1 MGCGTTSRAG
11 LEPATPGLDDDD
23 VERPEV
29 YRPGVPPMWCSSMS
43 ATNLKKKSQKKKA
56 IYKYNLHL
64 FFRFFILTRSKKKP
78 RINHHHKRRKR
89 LEIQS
94 SLILQILHFNPLK
107 KTKKINHHDKRRK
120 RFTNTIFT

>member
-43 ATNLKKKSQKKKA
+43 ATNLKKITKEESDLQ
-56 IYKYNLHL
+56 
-64 FFRFFILTRSKKKP
+64 
-78 RINHHHKRRKR
+78 
-89 LEIQS
+89 IQS
-94 SLILQILHFNPLK
+94 SLILQLLHFNPLK
-107 KTKKINHHDKRRK
+107 KKNKNQPSSQKKKAI
-120 RFTNTIFT
+120 